1 MSGTT
6 NGNQRNPRRVAHRR
20 RAGAPPVD
28 INIDP
33 SAVDDLQTE
42 MAEFED
48 LRAIL
53 TYGGQYTAIDN
64 HYGERTYLAILQIAK
79 EAGIVQFDANDRP
92 INPEVISQINFRE
105 KTGDLY
111 TRWHTALQNHH
122 KENET
127 PQQVVTRVEQRTGP
141 SDEELTAT
149 AEAARLAA
157 LAADRAAADARVDAS
172 IRGTEY
178 DPRNIARLDRNQRRE
193 LMIRGLHAV
202 DELRDGDVNRNHDHD
217 KIFDK
222 MAETIRRVNRE
233 AGRIIYPELQEHD
246 DPLSDSALEALGR
259 RVAMAGGIRG
269 TEESIYRAAET
280 QDQLN
285 AAAARGLRALDRT
298 ASGRYDPT
306 DPDNAQRLQ
315 RNIRKFERE
324 VMGLSRVEAD
334 GIADANM
341 LAALEQ
347 ALRERGGLAQVTGG
361 QAVVAAAVTAQPP
374 APTPAR
380 PAADEQRQPG

>member
-20 RAGAPPVD
+20 AAPAPTVD
-28 INIDP
+28 INIAPED
-33 SAVDDLQTE
+33 VDDLQRE
-42 MAEFED
+42 MAEFQD
-48 LRAIL
+48 LREIL
-53 TYGGQYTAIDN
+53 AYHGDEDGVDGKYGD
-64 HYGERTYLAILQIAK
+64 RTYRAIALIAR
-79 EAGIVQFDANDRP
+79 EAN
-92 INPEVISQINFRE
+92 ISVAEIPQINFRE

-127 PQQVVTRVEQRTGP
+127 PQQVLARVEQRTGP
-141 SDEELTAT
+141 SAEELAAT
-149 AEAARLAA
+149 AEAARRAA
-157 LAADRAAADARVDAS
+157 EAADRAAADARVDAS

-178 DPRNIARLDRNQRRE
+178 DPRNIARLDQDQRYA
-193 LMIRGLHAV
+193 LAVRGLFAL
-202 DELRDGDVNRNHDHD
+202 DELKSERSTPSLENIHD
-217 KIFDK
+217 KMK
-222 MAETIRRVNRE
+222 ETVRRVNRE
-233 AGRIIYPELQEHD
+233 LGTNYPIPTEAN
-246 DPLSDSALEALGR
+246 PLSDSALEALGR

-269 TEESIYRAAET
+269 ADASIYRAAQT

-298 ASGRYDPT
+298 SSGRYDPT

-334 GIADANM
+334 GIADADM

-361 QAVVAAAVTAQPP
+361 QAVVAATVTSQPP
-374 APTPAR
+374 APTPVR
-380 PAADEQRQPG
+380 TTGDEQRQPN